1 MEKIIESHP
10 FEPFIP
16 DNSKVLML
24 GTFPPKPE
32 RWSMEFFYPN
42 WINDMW
48 RIMGSIFYEDPLHFV
63 DGEPRRF
70 DLPKIKHFLC
80 DVGIALYDTGVKVIR
95 HKDNASD
102 KYLEIV
108 ERIDLQSML
117 KNNASITSIVTA
129 GEKAT
134 SVVAEIIG
142 VKAPKM
148 GEFVDVEYCNR
159 QLKLFRMPS
168 SSRAYPMS
176 LAKKVEYYAT
186 MFAINDI
193 HL

>member
-1 MEKIIESHP
+1 MAH
-10 FEPFIP
+10 
-16 DNSKVLML
+16 N
-24 GTFPPKPE
+24 G
-32 RWSMEFFYPN
+32 
-42 WINDMW
+42 
-48 RIMGSIFYEDPLHFV
+48 
-63 DGEPRRF
+63 
-70 DLPKIKHFLC
+70 KHFLC
-80 DVGIALYDTGVKVIR
+80 DVGISLYDTGVKVIR